1 MVIIIITQIHTQ
13 THSPVLHAHSPFV
26 FPPELKNKKN
36 KKKTKLFPTERALP
50 FKKAQII
57 AVLTTVNYVSWFSS
71 GRN

>member
-13 THSPVLHAHSPFV
+13 THSPVLHAHSPVV
-26 FPPELKNKKN
+26 FPPELKKQTNKK
-36 KKKTKLFPTERALP
+36 KLFPTETALP
-50 FKKAQII
+50 FKKAQIV